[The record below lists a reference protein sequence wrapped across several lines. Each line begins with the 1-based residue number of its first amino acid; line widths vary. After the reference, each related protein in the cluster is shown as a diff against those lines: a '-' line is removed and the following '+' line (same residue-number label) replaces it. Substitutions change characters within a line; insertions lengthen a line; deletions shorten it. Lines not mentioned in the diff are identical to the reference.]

1 MWQLNNQTPY
11 ATGRTWVRGTQGEE
25 IWTVALKATFDI
37 LSDGATQ
44 LASSQLPV
52 NAGPVLNGDNGTLL
66 YDADLGPVKNATDV
80 ILNGHAVSPNGNKV
94 TSVPVGLRVGSMFRL
109 ARVYGDRIWDGK
121 RYTEPEPFNRMP
133 LAYSRM
139 SRGEFLPSGRGDFNP
154 AGIPVD
160 TQPEAGKSKL
170 PNIEFY
176 GDNKSPGFG
185 ALPRHWPGR
194 LQFAG
199 TYDEKWQQ
207 EQAPLLPDDLDDRYW
222 QCAPPPLYAGGRLK
236 GGEVVCLGNLAP
248 PGYGHNGLLI
258 FALPRIVPS
267 FRTQF
272 YDGSVRYHQGRLHTV
287 IIESDFPRVSLVW
300 HSALPCHHLVNQ
312 LESTTVSEKKR
323 LFIRNIRFP
332 VSFPEW
338 EQLL

>member
-1 MWQLNNQTPY
+1 MWQVKNRTPY
-11 ATGRTWVRGTQGEE
+11 AVKHSWIRGRCGEE
-25 IWTVALKATFDI
+25 IWTVALKATFDV
-37 LSDGATQ
+37 LPDGTTQ
-44 LASSQLPV
+44 LSSPQLPV
-52 NAGPVLNGDNGTLL
+52 NAGPVLNSGSETLL
-66 YDADLGPVKNATDV
+66 YDADLGPVKNATDI
-80 ILNGHAVSPNGNKV
+80 ILNGCAVSPDSSKV
-94 TSVPVGLRVGSMFRL
+94 TFVPVGLRVGKMIRL

-121 RYTEPEPFNRMP
+121 RYGEPEPFNLMP
-133 LAYSRM
+133 LVYSKM
-139 SRGEFLPSGRGDFNP
+139 SQGDFLPSTRDNFNP
-154 AGIPVD
+154 AGISVD
-160 TQPEAGKSKL
+160 TQPQAGKSKL

-176 GDNKSPGFG
+176 GDDQTPGFG
-185 ALPRHWPGR
+185 ALHRHWPGR

-222 QCAPPPLYAGGRLK
+222 QCAPPPLYAGNRLK

-272 YDGSVRYHQGRLHTV
+272 YDGSVRYHQGKLHSV

-323 LFIRNIRFP
+323 LFIRSTRLP

>member
-1 MWQLNNQTPY
+1 MWQVKNQTSY
-11 ATGRTWVRGTQGEE
+11 AVKHSWIRGRHGEE

-37 LSDGATQ
+37 LPDGTTQ

-52 NAGPVLNGDNGTLL
+52 NAGPILNSDNETLL
-66 YDADLGPVKNATDV
+66 YDGDLGPGKHGTDV
-80 ILNGHAVSPNGNKV
+80 ILNGHAVSPDRNQV
-94 TSVPVGLRVGSMFRL
+94 TSIPVGLRAGKILRL
-109 ARVYGDRIWDGK
+109 ARVYGDRVWDGK
-121 RYTEPEPFNRMP
+121 RYTEPESFNRMP

-139 SRGEFLPSGRGDFNP
+139 NRGEFLPSAHGDFNP
-154 AGIPVD
+154 VGILVD
-160 TQPEAGKSKL
+160 EHPESGKSKL

-176 GDNKSPGFG
+176 GEDKTPGFG

-194 LQFAG
+194 FQFAG
-199 TYDEKWQQ
+199 TYDEKWLE

-236 GGEVVCLGNLAP
+236 GGEVVCMGNLAP

-287 IIESDFPRVSLVW
+287 IIEPDFPRVSMVW

-312 LESTTVSEKKR
+312 LESTTVSEKKH
-323 LFIRNIRFP
+323 LFIRSNRLP